1 MEVNMSKKIIL
12 PAHFKV
18 CENCGHHGHIIYS
31 DGSEGKEVAS
41 ESDALAQLEQAR
53 KDGKLLDIE
62 VGVVRKQILDSP
74 LSSSSMLPLA
84 LISILAGAISEI
96 VPNDPVSRRT
106 AMDKIHLN

>member
-1 MEVNMSKKIIL
+1 MPKKIIL

-18 CENCGHHGHIIYS
+18 CENCGHHGHIVFS

-74 LSSSSMLPLA
+74 LSSSSMLPIVLLSLLSSA
-84 LISILAGAISEI
+84 LSEI
-96 VPNDPVSRRT
+96 VPNDPVSRRS